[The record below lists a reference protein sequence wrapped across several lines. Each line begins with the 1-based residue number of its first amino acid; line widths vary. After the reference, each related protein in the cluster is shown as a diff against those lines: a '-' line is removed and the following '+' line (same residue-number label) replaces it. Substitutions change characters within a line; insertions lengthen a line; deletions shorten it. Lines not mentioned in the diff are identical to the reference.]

1 MKAPR
6 IRLVGGGEL
15 FDALATLVAEA
26 GAERV
31 EQAADIE
38 IWVVPV
44 SELAREVAERRP
56 GPADRVVLATRGLEP
71 GTGRRPSDLVLA
83 GSACLRVGALA
94 GPLLPGEVRRRSPC
108 AAVIASPFAEVTTLA
123 TAALRS
129 PFCRAYA
136 SPDLAGVELAS
147 ALVDVF
153 AVALGAARGL
163 GLGTGAEALLVARS
177 AVEGARLARRIG
189 GEARTFSG
197 LAGVGDLVACAASHE
212 HPGHGRGLALARG
225 EKLPE
230 VAAMAEGL
238 LRHAPGLP
246 IVGGVRR
253 VARGE
258 LSAATMLGALMATAH
273 VGEWDDT

>member
-31 EQAADIE
+31 EQAADVE

-163 GLGTGAEALLVARS
+163 GLGPGAEALLVAR
-177 AVEGARLARRIG
+177 AAP
-189 GEARTFSG
+189 
-197 LAGVGDLVACAASHE
+197 AASGAK
-212 HPGHGRGLALARG
+212 P
-225 EKLPE
+225 
-230 VAAMAEGL
+230 
-238 LRHAPGLP
+238 APSP
-246 IVGGVRR
+246 
-253 VARGE
+253 ASPA
-258 LSAATMLGALMATAH
+258 SATSWPAPPATSTPATAAASPSPAARNCPRWRRWPKGSCATPRACPSWAASGVWP
-273 VGEWDDT
+273 VGSSAPPPCWAP